1 MYITTG
7 EKEAGHLVE
16 RARNL
21 AETTGGTYI
30 PRKKMSLPALV
41 AHYGID
47 EVLVVLQGKVRL
59 FRPDSPLLEF
69 HPSMGFVRAKR
80 VLNGEADPMLEA
92 GAVLEGDTVIDC
104 TAGLGTD
111 ALVFSVAVG
120 KSGRVIACESSL
132 PLYTLLV
139 EGMSQYESIKPAINE
154 AFRRIE
160 LRHANHLDLLRS
172 LPDRSCDTVYFDPMF
187 REPMMDSS
195 GIKPLRDYANHNA
208 LDEQSIIEAKRVARK
223 RVVMKEKRGSA
234 EFTRLGFEVHD
245 RGNAKTLYGVIN
257 VESGS

>member
-7 EKEAGHLVE
+7 EKESASLVE

-21 AETTGGTYI
+21 AQTTGGTYV
-30 PRKKMSLPALV
+30 RRNKMSLPMLIE
-41 AHYGID
+41 HYGAE
-47 EVLVVLQGKVRL
+47 EVLIVLQGKVRL
-59 FRPDSPLLEF
+59 FRKDSPLLEF

-80 VLNGEADPMLEA
+80 ILRGEPDPMLEA
-92 GAVLEGDTVIDC
+92 GAVNEGDTIIDC

-139 EGMSQYESIKPAINE
+139 EGMSQYETIKPAVNE

-172 LPDRSCDTVYFDPMF
+172 LPDQSCDTVYFDPMF
-187 REPMMDSS
+187 REAMMDSS
-195 GIKPLRDYANHNA
+195 GIKPLRNYANHNA
-208 LDEQSIIEAKRVARK
+208 LDEQSIVEARRVARK

>member
-7 EKEAGHLVE
+7 EKEAALLVE

-21 AETTGGTYI
+21 AETTGGTYV
-30 PRKKMSLPALV
+30 RRNKMSLPMMIE
-41 AHYGID
+41 HYEAE

-59 FRPDSPLLEF
+59 FRKDSPLLEF

-80 VLNGEADPMLEA
+80 ILRGEPDPLLEA
-92 GAVLEGDTVIDC
+92 GAVNEGDTIIDC

-139 EGMSQYESIKPAINE
+139 EGMSQYETIKPAVNE

-160 LRHANHLDLLRS
+160 LHHANHLDLLRS
-172 LPDRSCDTVYFDPMF
+172 LPDQSCDTVYFDPMF

-195 GIKPLRDYANHNA
+195 AIQPLRDYANAHA
-208 LDEQSIIEAKRVARK
+208 LDEQSIMEARRVARK

-234 EFTRLGFEVHD
+234 EFDRLGFEILD
-245 RGNAKTLYGVIN
+245 RANAKTLYGVIN